1 MSLKSIG
8 RLYSSLPLD
17 KKEIGIENIKNMD
30 LFFETNPEEFIEYSV
45 QDAKI
50 VL

>member
-8 RLYSSLPLD
+8 RLYSDLPLD
-17 KKEIGIENIKNMD
+17 KKEIGTNIKNMD
-30 LFFETNPEEFIEYSV
+30 LFFETNPEEFQEYSI